1 MGKYTNYVRPSPRIR
16 QTNPIWRGVGCILM
30 VVVPLI
36 SFALAELTV
45 NIDLAQPYIP
55 FQLMGTPYIPP
66 ILWTVGFLNPILF
79 FIESLTNIYAVLI
92 FMVVYII
99 ALGTLISAVSA
110 FFYQAMQTSRY
121 GPLDAPPPEGKVK
134 PYKR

>member
-1 MGKYTNYVRPSPRIR
+1 MGKYTIYVRPSPRAR
-16 QTNPIWRGVGCILM
+16 PPNPVWRGVGCILM

-55 FQLMGTPYIPP
+55 YQLMGTPYIPP
-66 ILWTVGFLNPILF
+66 VLWTVGFLTPMLV
-79 FIESLTNIYAVLI
+79 FIEGLTNIYAVLI
-92 FMVVYII
+92 IMVVYTI
-99 ALGTLISAVSA
+99 ALGTLIATVSA
-110 FFYQAMQTSRY
+110 FFYQAMRPSRY
-121 GPLDAPPPEGKVK
+121 GPLDAPPPGGKVK